1 MLASMSIAATLR
13 LAQAGDAREVA
24 EMSRDCVETGLGWSW
39 TPPRVMRSIRDR
51 ATNVTVAR
59 DAAGELLGFGI
70 MLYGEQRA
78 HLSLLA
84 VRPSSRGLGLGRDL
98 LGWLEKCAVTMG
110 LECVTLEVR
119 RDNPGAVEFYRHNGY
134 EAVGSMPG
142 YYSGVLD
149 AMRLEKRLWTP
160 SSQTLE

>member
-1 MLASMSIAATLR
+1 MSSARTLTLAHP
-13 LAQAGDAREVA
+13 GDAREIA

-39 TPPRVMRSIRDR
+39 TPPRVTRSIRDR
-51 ATNVTVAR
+51 ATNVVVAR
-59 DAAGELLGFGI
+59 GVSLELLGFGI
-70 MLYGEQRA
+70 MNYADQKA

-84 VRPSSRGLGLGRDL
+84 VSPASRGAGLGREL
-98 LGWLEKCAVTMG
+98 LGWLEKSALTMG

-134 EAVGSMPG
+134 EAVGSVPG

-160 SSQTLE
+160 SGQTLE